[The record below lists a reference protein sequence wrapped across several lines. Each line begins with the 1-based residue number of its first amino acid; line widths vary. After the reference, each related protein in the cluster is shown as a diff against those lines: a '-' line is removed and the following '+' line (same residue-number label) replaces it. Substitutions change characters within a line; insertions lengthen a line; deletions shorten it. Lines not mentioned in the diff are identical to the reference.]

1 MACEV
6 ADLSSYSEEWNC
18 ANDKPRALTLFK
30 TPRSQQNGKGSRA
43 KGFVVLLAALTL
55 RNLVK
60 EEGREKVGKS
70 SVSKMILV
78 LTTNQ

>member
-30 TPRSQQNGKGSRA
+30 TPRSQQNGKGSKA
-43 KGFVVLLAALTL
+43 KEFVVLLAALTL

-60 EEGREKVGKS
+60 EGGREGES
-70 SVSKMILV
+70 REEFSK
-78 LTTNQ
+78 